1 MRNLL
6 DELEEAGLNFSHVVA
21 SNVYLDQLDE
31 FGRMNGIYAK
41 FFSAAPPT
49 RTTVQPALAV
59 ERKRD
64 AEGRTQMAEQISIVA
79 VR

>member
-41 FFSAAPPT
+41 LFSAAPPT
-49 RTTVQPALAV
+49 RTVVQPALAV

-64 AEGRTQMAEQISIVA
+64 AEVRTQMAEQISIVA